1 MDPTTADQLKREI
14 NQFVFLH
21 ANRKLAL
28 RLADGLASEIFDL
41 FQQYD
46 ALAPVEANEEL
57 DRDSETWIPSR

>member
-1 MDPTTADQLKREI
+1 
-14 NQFVFLH
+14 
-21 ANRKLAL
+21 
-28 RLADGLASEIFDL
+28 L